1 MKGRSLI
8 RRIIGLALVPVL
20 TVSCELFETHPVP
33 KGWNEGPQGGE
44 EEMEHRGRTPSENER
59 KVLIVY
65 SAGYNTLRSYLKEDL
80 EDLQKGY
87 VPRNGLRDDVLLV
100 LSHLNAKYGDYKTP
114 TEPVLYRLT
123 ADRSGKVSAD
133 TLLRLTPG
141 PVTTKETMRQVL
153 EYVKTSFPAK
163 SYGMV
168 FSSHASGWFPPGYY
182 AKPEDKYM
190 DSISW
195 EAPRRKPSFTY
206 GGPVSVYWPEPA
218 EGPAVKS
225 IGQEQIDADS
235 YEMTLREFAA
245 AFPMHFDYILI
256 DACLMGAVEAAYEF
270 KDICDGVG
278 FSQAEVLAEG
288 FDYTKITRH
297 LLENET
303 PDPVSVCSDYFD
315 YYNARSGSFRSATI
329 SFVRTDRMEA
339 LAEVCKTL
347 FARYRPAM
355 EVLNPKSVQNF
366 GRKMSDG
373 GDRGWYFDLKDVLEK
388 AGASEEDLAALQ
400 EALDGCIVY
409 KAATPRLL
417 GTIDIRAFS
426 GLTVYLPA
434 FGTEF
439 LDNYYKENVS
449 WNDATSLVL

>member
-1 MKGRSLI
+1 L
-8 RRIIGLALVPVL
+8 IGLAVLPVL
-20 TVSCELFETHPVP
+20 AVSCEMFETYPEP
-33 KGWNEGPQGGE
+33 KGWYEGPKAGE
-44 EEMEHRGRTPSENER
+44 SGMEQKERTSSEPTR
-59 KVLIVY
+59 KVLLVY
-65 SAGYNTLRSYLKEDL
+65 SAGYNSLRVYLKEDL
-80 EDLQKGY
+80 EDLTKGY
-87 VPRNGLRDDVLLV
+87 VPRDGFMDDVLLV
-100 LSHLNAKYGDYKTP
+100 LSHLNAKGGDYKTP
-114 TEPVLYRLT
+114 TEPVLFRLT
-123 ADRSGKVSAD
+123 TNRAGKVVAD
-133 TLLRLTPG
+133 TLLCLTPG
-141 PVTTKETMRQVL
+141 PVTTKESLQQVL
-153 EYVKTSFPAK
+153 TYIHDRFPAQ

-168 FSSHASGWFPPGYY
+168 FSSHASGWLPPGYY
-182 AKPEDKYM
+182 ANPEDKYF
-190 DSISW
+190 DSITW
-195 EAPRRKPSFTY
+195 EAPRRRLSY
-206 GGPVSVYWPEPA
+206 SGPVPVHWPEPD

-225 IGQEQIDADS
+225 IGQEQIDVQS
-235 YEMTLREFAA
+235 YEMTLREFAG

-256 DACLMGAVEAAYEF
+256 DACLMGGVEVAWEF
-270 KDICDGVG
+270 RNICDGIG

-388 AGASEEDLAALQ
+388 AGASEEDLASLQ

-409 KAATPRLL
+409 KAATPVLL
-417 GTIDIRAFS
+417 GSIPINAFS
-426 GLTVYLPA
+426 GLTVHLPA
-434 FGTEF
+434 YGTDF
-439 LDNYYKENVS
+439 LNNYYKENVS
-449 WNDATSLVL
+449 WNDATTLVE